1 MTYGNDMRRPGSA
14 AAATTGTT
22 TDGPDSPDGGLA
34 SALRISTMRLAR
46 RLRSERDDDAALTLT
61 QLAALATL
69 DRHGALSVGELAAHE
84 HVRPP
89 SMTRVV
95 TCLEELGLVERTPH
109 ATDRRQV
116 VVQVTP
122 AGVDLLTRDR
132 RRRDAWLAR
141 RLAELEPAELEAVRR
156 AAPVLERLARE

>member
-1 MTYGNDMRRPGSA
+1 MTYANDVTRHSSTATATA
-14 AAATTGTT
+14 AIAA
-22 TDGPDSPDGGLA
+22 PDNADGGLA
-34 SALRISTMRLAR
+34 SALRMSTMRLAR
-46 RLRSERDDDAALTLT
+46 RLRSERAEDDALTLT

-69 DRHGALSVGELAAHE
+69 DRHGALSIGELAAHE

-116 VVQVTP
+116 VVQVT
-122 AGVDLLTRDR
+122 AVGSDLLARDR

-141 RLAELEPAELEAVRR
+141 RLEELGHEELEALRR
-156 AAPVLERLARE
+156 AAPVLERLARG

>member
-1 MTYGNDMRRPGSA
+1 MTYANDMARPSSTVTAPTAGSA
-14 AAATTGTT
+14 SDNA
-22 TDGPDSPDGGLA
+22 DGGLA
-34 SALRISTMRLAR
+34 SALRMSTMRLAR
-46 RLRSERDDDAALTLT
+46 RLRSERADDDALTLT

-116 VVQVTP
+116 VVQVTA
-122 AGVDLLTRDR
+122 AGADLLTRDR

-141 RLAELEPAELEAVRR
+141 RLGELGPEELEAVRR
-156 AAPVLERLARE
+156 AAPVLERLARG

>member
-1 MTYGNDMRRPGSA
+1 MTYANDMTRRRSTA
-14 AAATTGTT
+14 TATTVAA
-22 TDGPDSPDGGLA
+22 PDNADGGLA
-34 SALRISTMRLAR
+34 SALRMSTMRLAR
-46 RLRSERDDDAALTLT
+46 RLRSERARDDALTLT

-69 DRHGALSVGELAAHE
+69 DRHGALSIGELAAHE

-116 VVQVTP
+116 VVQVTA
-122 AGVDLLTRDR
+122 AGADLLTRDR

-141 RLAELEPAELEAVRR
+141 RLEELGPEELEALRR
-156 AAPVLERLARE
+156 AAPVLERLARL